1 MKSNNVK
8 IHRSE
13 TNSFPA
19 MQNVHAYHSLY
30 ADSLAQL
37 NTKIAQ
43 FTIRQIVQIL
53 QDVADGLL
61 RLVELLL
68 R

>member
-1 MKSNNVK
+1 M
-8 IHRSE
+8 R
-13 TNSFPA
+13 
-19 MQNVHAYHSLY
+19 AYHSLY